1 MALGLVLA
9 LWLAP
14 QLVRAEC
21 PAGCTCNKNGAVMCT
36 GSIADIPSP
45 MPVHTYHLILH
56 ATHVRALGKDELARL
71 PLITRFA
78 VTHSGLDALHPQAFG
93 QSQQLRS
100 IKLSENNLSS
110 LPSPVFMGLSLLEE
124 LHLDGNQITSIDRML
139 FEGLVNLTELDVS
152 RNSVTYLDADVFRSL
167 GSLRFLNLGR
177 NLLARLPPAL
187 FHPLARLQHLMIY
200 SNRLQ
205 TLEAGAFDGL
215 AELRELKLHS
225 NRIQSLPPRLFFFTP
240 ELSTLTL
247 SSNAL
252 QNVPERTFYHLPD
265 ITKLTLFKNP
275 LLFLPDQLVG
285 HMPKLKELYLYGT
298 KLTTVPWNLFA
309 NMTGLE
315 SLNLHLN
322 SELRDLPRDLFCCQP
337 NLQKLSLR
345 YNNLENLHPQ
355 LFHHLTN
362 LQVLLLNN
370 NRLRA
375 LPEHI
380 FYNLSNLQSI
390 QLHENRLRSLPA
402 NIFTLK
408 MNNRSALQNVTL
420 GGNPWDCTCSTAG
433 MLDWIWDHENHILDD
448 PTCQEPFELQN
459 ISVASVRHVPCP
471 TSPAVRV
478 TTSQGSVATPVHN
491 PTSVTS
497 SPHWTTSTLAAIS
510 NHSPDTPTAHTSSSA
525 FSDHLRPTPTSPPPL
540 SNAEISTRYFSSK
553 LVLESG
559 PDIIHNNH
567 LGGWVYLWSV
577 PASGPYREFLLTL
590 HVVLLLA
597 GAALILASVFALV
610 RLHQALVHVVKCS
623 GREKARVVRD
633 SL

>member
-78 VTHSGLDALHPQAFG
+78 
-93 QSQQLRS
+93 
-100 IKLSENNLSS
+100 
-110 LPSPVFMGLSLLEE
+110 
-124 LHLDGNQITSIDRML
+124 
-139 FEGLVNLTELDVS
+139 GLVNLTELDVS

-215 AELRELKLHS
+215 
-225 NRIQSLPPRLFFFTP
+225 
-240 ELSTLTL
+240 
-247 SSNAL
+247 
-252 QNVPERTFYHLPD
+252 
-265 ITKLTLFKNP
+265 
-275 LLFLPDQLVG
+275 
-285 HMPKLKELYLYGT
+285 LKELYLYGT
-298 KLTTVPWNLFA
+298 KLTTVPWNLF
-309 NMTGLE
+309 
-315 SLNLHLN
+315 
-322 SELRDLPRDLFCCQP
+322 P

-370 NRLRA
+370 NRLR
-375 LPEHI
+375 
-380 FYNLSNLQSI
+380 
-390 QLHENRLRSLPA
+390 
-402 NIFTLK
+402 

-471 TSPAVRV
+471 TSPAVRKYKC
-478 TTSQGSVATPVHN
+478 
-491 PTSVTS
+491 
-497 SPHWTTSTLAAIS
+497 
-510 NHSPDTPTAHTSSSA
+510 
-525 FSDHLRPTPTSPPPL
+525 R
-540 SNAEISTRYFSSK
+540 
-553 LVLESG
+553 LE
-559 PDIIHNNH
+559 N
-567 LGGWVYLWSV
+567 V
-577 PASGPYREFLLTL
+577 
-590 HVVLLLA
+590 
-597 GAALILASVFALV
+597 V
-610 RLHQALVHVVKCS
+610 RLLCPCGKDLISYKSDKKHEDEVPK
-623 GREKARVVRD
+623 
-633 SL
+633 

>member
-56 ATHVRALGKDELARL
+56 ATH
-71 PLITRFA
+71 
-78 VTHSGLDALHPQAFG
+78 
-93 QSQQLRS
+93 
-100 IKLSENNLSS
+100 NNLSS

-215 AELRELKLHS
+215 AELRELKLH
-225 NRIQSLPPRLFFFTP
+225 R
-240 ELSTLTL
+240 
-247 SSNAL
+247 
-252 QNVPERTFYHLPD
+252 
-265 ITKLTLFKNP
+265 
-275 LLFLPDQLVG
+275 
-285 HMPKLKELYLYGT
+285 
-298 KLTTVPWNLFA
+298 
-309 NMTGLE
+309 
-315 SLNLHLN
+315 
-322 SELRDLPRDLFCCQP
+322 
-337 NLQKLSLR
+337 
-345 YNNLENLHPQ
+345 
-355 LFHHLTN
+355 
-362 LQVLLLNN
+362 
-370 NRLRA
+370 
-375 LPEHI
+375 
-380 FYNLSNLQSI
+380 
-390 QLHENRLRSLPA
+390 
-402 NIFTLK
+402 
-408 MNNRSALQNVTL
+408 
-420 GGNPWDCTCSTAG
+420 NPWDCTCSTAG
-433 MLDWIWDHENHILDD
+433 MLDWIRDHENHILDD

-491 PTSVTS
+491 PTS
-497 SPHWTTSTLAAIS
+497 
-510 NHSPDTPTAHTSSSA
+510 N
-525 FSDHLRPTPTSPPPL
+525 
-540 SNAEISTRYFSSK
+540 
-553 LVLESG
+553 
-559 PDIIHNNH
+559 
-567 LGGWVYLWSV
+567 
-577 PASGPYREFLLTL
+577 
-590 HVVLLLA
+590 VVCLLLPMWKDLISYKSDKKHEDEVPNELV
-597 GAALILASVFALV
+597 ALSYFHAS
-610 RLHQALVHVVKCS
+610 C
-623 GREKARVVRD
+623 
-633 SL
+633 

>member
-225 NRIQSLPPRLFFFTP
+225 NRIQSLPR
-240 ELSTLTL
+240 
-247 SSNAL
+247 
-252 QNVPERTFYHLPD
+252 NVPERTFYHLPD

-322 SELRDLPRDLFCCQP
+322 SELRDLPRDLFC
-337 NLQKLSLR
+337 
-345 YNNLENLHPQ
+345 
-355 LFHHLTN
+355 F
-362 LQVLLLNN
+362 LLLNN

-433 MLDWIWDHENHILDD
+433 MLDWIRDHENHILDD

-525 FSDHLRPTPTSPPPL
+525 FSDHLRMLYACCCPCGKT
-540 SNAEISTRYFSSK
+540 
-553 LVLESG
+553 
-559 PDIIHNNH
+559 
-567 LGGWVYLWSV
+567 
-577 PASGPYREFLLTL
+577 
-590 HVVLLLA
+590 
-597 GAALILASVFALV
+597 
-610 RLHQALVHVVKCS
+610 
-623 GREKARVVRD
+623 
-633 SL
+633 